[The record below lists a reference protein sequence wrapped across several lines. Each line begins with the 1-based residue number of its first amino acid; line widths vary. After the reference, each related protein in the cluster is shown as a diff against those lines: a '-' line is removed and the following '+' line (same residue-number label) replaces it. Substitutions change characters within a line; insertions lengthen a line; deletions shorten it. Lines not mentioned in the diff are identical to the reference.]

1 MAPFYGPCRPD
12 EGDTLCAICH
22 GQMESPWA
30 LECGHRFCTGCI
42 VPSMQAGNIGCPTC
56 RRLPTRVQ
64 DREEIEDAIDAA
76 REDHEDALRK
86 QQDEEFENKLKEAL
100 QMSKKKDAPKT
111 LVTKAK
117 KLAVEKKKQ
126 AEKRKDKKE
135 KDAVKQAA
143 IREAFEKREIE
154 LKTKTKEIALKI
166 KRLELETQKLESDK
180 TFIEDQIYE
189 EYKDSY
195 GLKKSKVCPTIG
207 KKSKKKYRSRR
218 CGWRSSRLYASTRKD
233 SVAIKKLK
241 VQLAVEAGW
250 RLDKD
255 VIRRK
260 FDIDKI

>member
-1 MAPFYGPCRPD
+1 MAPFYGPFYPD
-12 EGDTLCAICH
+12 QGDTVCAICR
-22 GQMESPWA
+22 GEIENPWA
-30 LECGHRFCTGCI
+30 LECGHRFCTACI

-64 DREEIEDAIDAA
+64 DREEIEDAIEQA

-86 QQDEEFENKLKEAL
+86 QQDEEFDEKLKEAL

-111 LVTKAK
+111 LVTKAN
-117 KLAVEKKKQ
+117 KLADEKKKQ
-126 AEKRKDKKE
+126 AQKRKDKKE
-135 KDAVKQAA
+135 KDAAKQAQ
-143 IREAFEKREIE
+143 IREAFEKRQIE

-166 KRLELETQKLESDK
+166 KRLELETEKLESEK

-195 GLKKSKVCPTIG
+195 GLKKTKVCPTIG
-207 KKSKKKYRSRR
+207 KKKSKKKYRSRR
-218 CGWRSSRLYASTRKD
+218 WCSSKLYASTRKD

-241 VQLAVEAGW
+241 VQLAVGAGW